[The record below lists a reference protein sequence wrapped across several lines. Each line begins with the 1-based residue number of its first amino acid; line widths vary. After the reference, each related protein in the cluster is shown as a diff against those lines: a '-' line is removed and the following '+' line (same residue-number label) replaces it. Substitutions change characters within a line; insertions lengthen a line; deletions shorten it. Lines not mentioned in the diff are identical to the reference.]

1 SGESAMG
8 RYPVDAVAMLAGI
21 AAAIE
26 PHREPVTVQGL
37 FDGVELKG
45 RLKPAHL
52 VAVGVEASIRFAS
65 PAAVF
70 VPTRSGATARSL
82 ALCRMPVWIIGVSSE
97 QQTCKDLAFSYGVYP
112 VFEPVHPDD
121 WNAYVR
127 NWLEKHQLTGDLA
140 VVTEGP
146 SRRHPEAHNRME
158 IIDLRRPQKP

>member
-1 SGESAMG
+1 
-8 RYPVDAVAMLAGI
+8 
-21 AAAIE
+21 
-26 PHREPVTVQGL
+26 
-37 FDGVELKG
+37 
-45 RLKPAHL
+45 HL

-82 ALCRMPVWIIGVSSE
+82 ALCRMPVWIVGVSSE

-112 VFEPVHPDD
+112 VYDPVHPDD

-127 NWLEKHQLTGDLA
+127 NWLERHQLAGDLA

-146 SRRHPEAHNRME
+146 SRRHPDAHNRME